1 MLIDIPKLLEPISE
15 ASPSGADLR
24 YHPITEKI
32 KEARRQ
38 DEDLAQGVWKLELKA
53 ADYPLVVKLSVEAL
67 TKLGKDLQIAAWLT
81 EALANLHGIAGFR
94 EGLDLMQGL
103 LETFWDTV
111 YPLMDEDGDLD
122 LRSVPLSWIGSQLGP
137 AVRSAAI
144 LKGGYNWYNY
154 RSSRSIPTEEQAQ
167 LDPAKMTA
175 RTEAL
180 EEGGVSPEDFEK
192 GFDATPLAALRATQQ
207 DFAGFGARV
216 EELNQFCNDKFGD
229 QSPDFGPLRATIEE
243 VGGVVRVL
251 YKKKESIEGINEPE
265 PPGAAEEPTQA
276 AETYVADEPVAAA
289 PRRRAETHAAQP
301 TGADDAI
308 ARIVASAHYLRRENP
323 QNPVPYLVLRSLRWA
338 EFRALQGSPDAFPA
352 PRSEVRVELKRLL
365 GEGSWEALREAAED
379 AAAQPC
385 GRAWID
391 LQRYAVLACR
401 YSGCYQAADAI
412 VSAVRAL
419 LAEFPDLPASLLAD
433 DTPAANSETARW
445 LQEESIVKEPEPPA
459 ELAAFAPPPPEL
471 EPWIPP
477 VPAGDAPP
485 DAFDLAMEAARGGRT
500 EEAVEILTREIA
512 QGDSGRA
519 RFLRRAQLA
528 QICLAAGQDAMS
540 LPLLE
545 DLSEEIARRGLE
557 QWEAP
562 GLVSQPLAMLYR
574 CLKNG
579 GANEERERLYARIC
593 KLDPP
598 AALRLAR

>member
-1 MLIDIPKLLEPISE
+1 MPIDISRLLQPISDE
-15 ASPSGADLR
+15 SPGGADLR

-67 TKLGKDLQIAAWLT
+67 TRHGKDLQIAAWLT

-94 EGLDLMQGL
+94 EGLDLMQAL

-111 YPLMDEDGDLD
+111 YPAMDEDGDLE
-122 LRSVPLSWIGSQLGP
+122 LRAVPLSWIGSQLGP

-144 LKGGYNWYNY
+144 LPGGYNWYNY
-154 RSSRSIPTEEQAQ
+154 RSSRGIPTEEQAQ
-167 LDPAKMTA
+167 MDPARMAA

-180 EEGGVSPEDFEK
+180 EEGQVSPEEFEK
-192 GFDATPLAALRATQQ
+192 AFEATPLAALKATQQ
-207 DFAGFGARV
+207 DFVGFGARV
-216 EELNQFCNDKFGD
+216 EELNQFCNEKFGD
-229 QSPDFGPLRATIEE
+229 QSPDFGPLRSTVEE

-265 PPGAAEEPTQA
+265 PPVLDEQPSPL
-276 AETYVADEPVAAA
+276 AETYVADEPVAVV
-289 PRRRAETHAAQP
+289 PRRRVEPAAQP
-301 TGADDAI
+301 TGAGDAI
-308 ARIVASAHYLRRENP
+308 ARIAASAHYLRRENP
-323 QNPVPYLVLRSLRWA
+323 QNPMPYLVLRSLRWG

-352 PRSEVRVELKRLL
+352 PRTEIRVELKHLL

-401 YSGCYQAADAI
+401 YSGCDQAAAAI
-412 VSAVRAL
+412 VSAVRGL
-419 LAEFPDLPASLLAD
+419 LEEFPDLPASLLAD

-445 LQEESIVKEPEPPA
+445 LEEESIVKRVEPLA
-459 ELAAFAPPPPEL
+459 ETVTFAPPAPAPD
-471 EPWIPP
+471 PWIPE
-477 VPAGDAPP
+477 PACGEDGTP
-485 DAFDLAMEAARGGRT
+485 DAFDLAMEAARGGRID
-500 EEAVEILTREIA
+500 EAVDILTREIA
-512 QGDSGRA
+512 RGDSGRA
-519 RFLRRAQLA
+519 RFLRRSQLA
-528 QICLAAGQDAMS
+528 QICLAAGQEAMS
-540 LPLLE
+540 RPLLE
-545 DLSEEIARRGLE
+545 DLSEEIVRRGLE

-562 GLVSQPLAMLYR
+562 GMVSQPLAMLYR
-574 CLKNG
+574 CLTN